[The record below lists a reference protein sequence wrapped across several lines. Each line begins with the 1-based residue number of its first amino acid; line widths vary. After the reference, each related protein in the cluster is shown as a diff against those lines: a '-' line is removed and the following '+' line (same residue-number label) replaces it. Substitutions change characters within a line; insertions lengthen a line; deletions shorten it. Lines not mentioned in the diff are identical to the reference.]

1 MKKIICYAIIA
12 FIALSACDDFLD
24 IKPKGV
30 VVPSTLSDFEY
41 LLSEPYVFSRTSNM
55 SAYMTDE
62 ITLPDDNRGDVRL
75 VGISAIRAYDFEPL
89 FFELDETD
97 SDWENAYKTIYT
109 CNTIL
114 TGIDKAESS
123 PGIDRNRI
131 RGEALVHRAFT
142 YLQLVNAYAK
152 HYDPATADTDMG
164 VPMPLKPDIN
174 ALLPRSSV
182 KEVYAL
188 IENDLLEAAEL
199 LPDKAKHNYKP
210 TKGAA
215 YGILARV
222 YLYKADY
229 PKARTYAQKALDAN
243 NYLYDYNRDTAWV
256 DPQAKYRGLKNFPN
270 VTDDIKDI
278 ILYKYQSKVGA
289 YAFTFFMSPELE
301 AMYAP
306 GDLRFTLGT
315 TQQDW
320 YGAALKGIGILSS
333 NIFVGNYKYGGVQT
347 NEMYL
352 IRAEANAR
360 EGKIAEA
367 LNDLNSIRVK
377 RFTPE
382 TYADLNASNKEEALQ
397 LVLRERRLELAFSG
411 LRLADIKRLN
421 REGHNIIVTHG
432 KVTLTPDDNRLV
444 MPIANKVLARNPNIK
459 QNPR

>member
-12 FIALSACDDFLD
+12 FFALSACDDFLD

-30 VVPSTLSDFEY
+30 VVPSTLGDFEY

-62 ITLPDDNRGDVRL
+62 ITLPDENRGDVRL

-114 TGIDKAESS
+114 SGIDKAENSL
-123 PGIDRNRI
+123 GIDRNRI
-131 RGEALVHRAFT
+131 RGEALAHRAFT

-152 HYDPATADTDMG
+152 HYHPATADTDMG
-164 VPMPLKPDIN
+164 VPMPIKPDIN

-182 KEVYAL
+182 KEVYGL
-188 IENDLLEAAEL
+188 IESDLLEAAEL
-199 LPDKAKHNYKP
+199 LPDKGKYNYKP
-210 TKGAA
+210 TKSAA

-229 PKARTYAQKALDAN
+229 PNARTYAQKALDAN
-243 NYLYDYNRDTAWV
+243 SYLYDYNHDTAWI
-256 DPQAKYRGLKNFPN
+256 DPKAKHRGLKNFPN
-270 VTDDIKDI
+270 VANDIKDI
-278 ILYKYQSKVGA
+278 ILYKYQNKAGA

-301 AMYAP
+301 ALYVP

-315 TQQDW
+315 TQEDW
-320 YGAALKGIGILSS
+320 YGASLKGTGILSS
-333 NIFVGNYKYGGVQT
+333 NVFVGNYEYGGIQT

-360 EGKIAEA
+360 EGKITDA
-367 LNDLNSIRVK
+367 LSDLNAIRVK

-382 TYADLNASNKEEALQ
+382 TYTDLKASSKEEALQ
-397 LVLRERRLELAFSG
+397 LVLRERRLELAFTG

-421 REGHNIIVTHG
+421 QEGHNIVIKHG